1 MQLNET
7 QIEQVD
13 RQVKRLIKSGSY
25 YGEKYKSLGIDG
37 VKSQEDFLKLPF
49 SEKNDL
55 RNAYP
60 LGIMAC
66 DESEIVRIHSS
77 SGTTGQPVI
86 IPYTAKDVDD
96 WAIMFARCYEMAG
109 ITKNDRIQITPGY
122 GLWTAGIGFQAG
134 CERLGAM
141 AIPMGPGNTEKQL
154 KMMIDLKS
162 TVIAATSSYALMLG
176 EEVTKRGLRDKISL
190 KKGVI
195 GSERW
200 SDAMRARIKDELGIE
215 LYDIY
220 GLTEIYGPGI
230 GINCQKESG
239 IHYWDDFL
247 YIEIIDPVTCEPV
260 PDGGEGEIVIT
271 TLVKEGAPLIRF
283 RTHDLSRIIPEK
295 CPCGSKFPRID
306 IIKGRSDDMFKVRGV
321 NMFPSQV
328 EEILS
333 MVEGASSEYSV
344 TIARDDDNNRD
355 VMLLTVEGDGNYS
368 FDEITKKILELFKSM
383 IGMTPKVIVVPI
395 GTLPRSEKK
404 TKRVTDLRNN

>member
-1 MQLNET
+1 MQLNKT
-7 QIEQVD
+7 QIEQID
-13 RQVKRLIKSGSY
+13 TQIKRLIKSGSY

-37 VKSQEDFLKLPF
+37 IKSQEDFLKLPF

-66 DESEIVRIHSS
+66 DESEVVRIHSS

-86 IPYTAKDVDD
+86 IPYTAKDVED

-154 KMMIDLKS
+154 KMMVDLQS
-162 TVIAATSSYALMLG
+162 TVICATSSYALMLG
-176 EEVTKRGLRDKISL
+176 EEVTKRGLLDKIKL

-200 SDAMRARIKDELGIE
+200 SDAMRERIHNELGIE

-230 GINCQKESG
+230 GVNCKNETG
-239 IHYWDDFL
+239 IHYWDDYI
-247 YIEIIDPVTCEPV
+247 YIEIIDPVTGKPV
-260 PDGGEGEIVIT
+260 PDGEDGEIVIT

-283 RTHDLSRIIPEK
+283 RTHDLSRIIPEE
-295 CPCGSKFPRID
+295 CPCGSKYPRID

-321 NMFPSQV
+321 NMFPAQV

-333 MVEGASSEYSV
+333 KVEGASSEYSV
-344 TIARDDDNNRD
+344 TIARDDDNNKD